1 MTTTTTSSVTTTLA
15 STIDDL
21 ILTGTADINGTGNA
35 LANTITGN
43 SGANVLDGRGGAD
56 TLIGGAGNDTYVVE
70 NAGDRVVENAGEGT
84 DTVQSSV
91 TYTLADNV
99 ENLTLMGGTSINGT
113 GNALDNVITG
123 NTGNNQLSGLDGNDT
138 LVGGAGNDILD
149 GGSGIDSMSGG
160 TGDDSYVVDDA
171 GDIVIEAAGG
181 GNDTVNASIDYTL
194 GDNLENLAL
203 LGAADLSAGGNALNN
218 ISPATAARIPCW
230 PAPASTPST
239 PGSATTSCSA
249 ATATTP

>member
-43 SGANVLDGRGGAD
+43 SGANLLDGRGGAD

-99 ENLTLMGGTSINGT
+99 ENLTLTGGTSINGS

-149 GGSGIDSMSGG
+149 GGSGIDSMAGG
-160 TGDDSYVVDDA
+160 SGDDSYVVDNA
-171 GDIVIEAAGG
+171 GDIVTEGVPAAP
-181 GNDTVNASIDYTL
+181 TRSI
-194 GDNLENLAL
+194 
-203 LGAADLSAGGNALNN
+203 
-218 ISPATAARIPCW
+218 
-230 PAPASTPST
+230 PASTT
-239 PGSATTSCSA
+239 PWATTSRTWPCSA
-249 ATATTP
+249 RPTCPPAAMP